1 MSWDKVK
8 SEWQANITVD
18 GKQKHLGNFEGNAH
32 GEVEAALAY
41 DTAARAVGRPETA
54 NLQAMAACAA
64 AAPTAQLA
72 AQDDAEET
80 AAADLA
86 YVHAA
91 VAAAVAQLDDRRR
104 S

>member
-64 AAPTAQLA
+64 AAPLHRRHSWRPRTTL
-72 AQDDAEET
+72 
-80 AAADLA
+80 
-86 YVHAA
+86 
-91 VAAAVAQLDDRRR
+91 RRR
-104 S
+104 PPPIWRTCTRPWRLRSRS